1 MDTTKRNKNGLLLIA
16 GALAGAAATYY
27 LQTPAGKKLR
37 KDISKKTN
45 KFANDTTEKAKT
57 LANDVKAKSQDAL
70 DLASTKMSEI
80 KETFQEKSN
89 AALASA
95 SDKISDLKVGASKA
109 QQAIENGMK
118 S

>member
-57 LANDVKAKSQDAL
+57 LANDVRNQRNISRK
-70 DLASTKMSEI
+70 I
-80 KETFQEKSN
+80 KCCIG
-89 AALASA
+89 
-95 SDKISDLKVGASKA
+95 IS
-109 QQAIENGMK
+109 
-118 S
+118 